1 MRSARAVFIKQLRD
15 TFKNRMMLVQFIIFP
30 IMAMILTE
38 LVAKA
43 DSEIPDSIFVTMFAA
58 MFVGMTPLSMTNTAI
73 AEDREHKSL
82 RFLVMAGV
90 KPYEYL
96 TGVGGFVMLIC
107 SLVSVVFG
115 LIGGFEG
122 IQLVQFVAVLMLG
135 SVASTLLGATIGMLS
150 KNQQA
155 ATAIGTPVF
164 MVLSFVPMIAQ
175 FNQTVEAVAGILYTQ
190 QVNILVNDLSI
201 NATKPFLI
209 IMANIVVLIAL
220 FTLAYQKK
228 GLKNG

>member
-1 MRSARAVFIKQLRD
+1 MRSAKAVFIKQLRD

-30 IMAMILTE
+30 IMAMIMTE

-43 DSEIPDSIFVTMFAA
+43 DSEIPDTIFVTMFAA
-58 MFVGMTPLSMTNTAI
+58 VFVGMTPLSMTNTAI

-96 TGVGGFVMLIC
+96 AGVGGLVLLIC
-107 SLVSVVFG
+107 ALVSVVFG
-115 LIGGFEG
+115 LIGGFVG
-122 IQLVQFVAVLMLG
+122 MQLVYFVAVLILG
-135 SVASTLLGATIGMLS
+135 SIASTLLGATIGMLS

-164 MVLSFVPMIAQ
+164 MTLSFLPMIAQ
-175 FNQTVEAVAGILYTQ
+175 FNETVEKVASVLYTQ
-190 QVNILVNDLSI
+190 QVNILVHDFSMNS
-201 NATKPFLI
+201 TKPFLI
-209 IMANIVVLIAL
+209 IMANIVILIAL
-220 FTLAYQKK
+220 FALAYQKK